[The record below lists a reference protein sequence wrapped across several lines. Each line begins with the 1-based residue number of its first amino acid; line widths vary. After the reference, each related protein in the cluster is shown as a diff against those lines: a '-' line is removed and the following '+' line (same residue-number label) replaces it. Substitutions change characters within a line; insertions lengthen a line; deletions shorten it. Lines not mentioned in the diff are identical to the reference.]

1 MGDGV
6 WYNPM
11 TWDGPWIWV
20 WLALYFIVFCRAGGT
35 HLIGRAVRNGVSRVG
50 SIQRVLASASYQRS
64 ARLLDRWGPPAVAVS
79 FLTIGFQTAINLA
92 SGVIRMRWYRYV
104 PALLIGGAL
113 WATIYTTI
121 GSVSIAAIG
130 IAYNRWPVPTIIITI
145 VMVISLVG
153 WIIWRLTA
161 PEKNPAEKVPTTQ
174 N

>member
-35 HLIGRAVRNGVSRVG
+35 HLIGRAVRNGVSRVS
-50 SIQRVLASASYQRS
+50 SIQRVLNSASYQR
-64 ARLLDRWGPPAVAVS
+64 AERALDRWGPPAVAVS
-79 FLTIGFQTAINLA
+79 FLTIGFQTVINLA
-92 SGVIRMRWYRYV
+92 SGVIRMHWYRYL

-121 GSVSIAAIG
+121 GSVSITAIG
-130 IAYNRWPVPTIIITI
+130 IAYNRWPFPTIIITI
-145 VMVISLVG
+145 VLVILLVG

-161 PEKNPAEKVPTTQ
+161 PAKDPPEKVPNT
-174 N
+174 

>member
-1 MGDGV
+1 MGNGV

-35 HLIGRAVRNGVSRVG
+35 YLVGRAVRNGVARVG
-50 SIQRVLASASYQRS
+50 SIQRVLTSASYLR
-64 ARLLDRWGPPAVAVS
+64 AERVLDRWGPPAVAVS

-92 SGVIRMRWYRYV
+92 SGVIRMRWYRYL
-104 PALLIGGAL
+104 PALLIGCAL

-121 GSVSIAAIG
+121 GSVSIAAVG
-130 IAYNRWPVPTIIITI
+130 LAYNRWPLPTIIITI
-145 VMVISLVG
+145 GLIISLVG

-161 PEKNPAEKVPTTQ
+161 PEKNLTKKAPSSR